1 MQFVFSPDVT
11 ILCGDWVQSSSQL
24 INCYEIVLLRAQPC
38 GFALYQRKAGG
49 KKKKL
54 TRQLDVH
61 NAERVNNIT
70 DLVKNGKTPSRV
82 FGTFKR

>member
-1 MQFVFSPDVT
+1 MGSLFTSEKQ
-11 ILCGDWVQSSSQL
+11 G
-24 INCYEIVLLRAQPC
+24 E
-38 GFALYQRKAGG
+38 

-82 FGTFKR
+82 FGTFKRLFIVCLFVNNQDHKSTRNLR